1 MFSISLEKRLPR
13 RNMFRLYRLSILLH
27 LFGEWT
33 LAREWG
39 RIGTRGRSR
48 LDWFRTQSE
57 AEQAMLELKTF
68 KTRRGYLT
76 KPEQLSLF

>member
-1 MFSISLEKRLPR
+1 MHDIDLEKRIPR
-13 RNMFRLYRLSILLH
+13 ENMFRFYRLSVLPN

-33 LAREWG
+33 LARQWG

-48 LDWFRTQSE
+48 LDWFKTQFE
-57 AEQAMLELKTF
+57 AEMALHKLKAF
-68 KTRRGYLT
+68 RTRRGYQT